1 VTANVAIAPD
11 ASTGEGVTVER
22 MRAFAEAAAELY
34 RMGPWQ
40 YLTDE
45 DLIRV
50 ESPTPADP
58 QLTHF
63 TVMGAAGMAYGLG
76 FFRSREQH
84 EELERTSDM
93 RKFYR
98 KHGGLW
104 TVMFNEITHLPF
116 GDADW
121 WEDHE
126 LPTGGPRGYP
136 VAKKFDGAEGT
147 QERPDAQALAYLEGL
162 LRALAGTTED
172 EMDRGRWT
180 KRVSTLDGEVE
191 YVLALPQLLE
201 DTPAAANQSGPTL
214 AQIRKMERA
223 LDRLQRMD
231 FDTEFETEED
241 AKKFLEQLQ
250 SATTPT
256 DEATPMQ
263 QAQELV
269 DRASETRGR
278 RSRQLIRRALEICP
292 DCADAYLH
300 LAYRERDLNK
310 AYAIFVQAV
319 EAGRRAIGDEALQ
332 EGGGTFWRQP
342 AARSYLRARMGLAEG
357 LRAMGRVPEAVE
369 HFKEMI
375 RLNPEDKPG
384 ARYRLMACLLELS
397 RNEELQDLF
406 QRFDGDRAAL
416 WAYGR
421 ALWTYRKEKDTGASR
436 KEALAALEANHY
448 AANYLMRKKDLPAQP
463 PASYTPGSEAE
474 GIVVGLELRGAWEAT
489 EGAVWWLGE
498 QRRRKKERDERK
510 RK

>member
-1 VTANVAIAPD
+1 MSERHIEKIRRLRKVRETWQAAIIRIPQWLAEEGKTPVRPVMAVCVNLATGRINTSEPRRPAEKDLVMLLEALAAGQGMPNVRPERVEVGDAELAEFLRPLLAPLEIEVDVVGETKALDAVVAHMRGRVTANVAIAPD

-256 DEATPMQ
+256 DEATPM
-263 QAQELV
+263 
-269 DRASETRGR
+269 
-278 RSRQLIRRALEICP
+278 
-292 DCADAYLH
+292 
-300 LAYRERDLNK
+300 
-310 AYAIFVQAV
+310 
-319 EAGRRAIGDEALQ
+319 
-332 EGGGTFWRQP
+332 
-342 AARSYLRARMGLAEG
+342 
-357 LRAMGRVPEAVE
+357 
-369 HFKEMI
+369 
-375 RLNPEDKPG
+375 
-384 ARYRLMACLLELS
+384 
-397 RNEELQDLF
+397 
-406 QRFDGDRAAL
+406 
-416 WAYGR
+416 
-421 ALWTYRKEKDTGASR
+421 
-436 KEALAALEANHY
+436 
-448 AANYLMRKKDLPAQP
+448 
-463 PASYTPGSEAE
+463 
-474 GIVVGLELRGAWEAT
+474 
-489 EGAVWWLGE
+489 
-498 QRRRKKERDERK
+498 
-510 RK
+510 